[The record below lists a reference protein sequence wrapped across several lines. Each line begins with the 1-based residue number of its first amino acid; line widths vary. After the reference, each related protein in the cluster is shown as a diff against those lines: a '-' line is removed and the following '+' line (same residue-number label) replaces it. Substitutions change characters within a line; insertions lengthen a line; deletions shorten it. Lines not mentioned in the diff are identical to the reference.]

1 MITPSSAGLGP
12 PNRFINI
19 ILPIFHTTDTL
30 ETCVS
35 SHMAYFIGVLFY
47 LVFSWV
53 TGFGATENKRT
64 PGLALKIGL
73 RRDFINIIVEFK

>member
-1 MITPSSAGLGP
+1 MITPSSAGLGL

-19 ILPIFHTTDTL
+19 ILSIFHTIDAL
-30 ETCVS
+30 ETYIS

-53 TGFGATENKRT
+53 TGFGATGSKRT
-64 PGLALKIGL
+64 PDLGLKL
-73 RRDFINIIVEFK
+73 V

>member
-19 ILPIFHTTDTL
+19 ILPIFQSIDAL
-30 ETCVS
+30 ETSVS
-35 SHMAYFIGVLFY
+35 SHMAYIIGVLFY

-53 TGFGATENKRT
+53 TGFGATESKRT
-64 PGLALKIGL
+64 PGLGLKIGL
-73 RRDFINIIVEFK
+73 RKDFVNNIVEFK